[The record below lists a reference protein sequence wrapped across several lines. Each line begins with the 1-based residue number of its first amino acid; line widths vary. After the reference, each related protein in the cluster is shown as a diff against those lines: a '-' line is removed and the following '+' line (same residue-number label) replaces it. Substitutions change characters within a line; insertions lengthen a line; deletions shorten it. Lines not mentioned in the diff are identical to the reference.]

1 MITTV
6 LFDMDGTLIPFQQE
20 EFIKVYFGELCK
32 KLAPLGYEPDHTV
45 KSVWAGTRA
54 MVVNDGSCLNSKRF
68 WDVFRSMN
76 EGMPDAKPLCDE
88 FYTNEF
94 RTAQCVVKYEA
105 DRKPL
110 IDRLRKAGLK
120 VALATN
126 PMFPADGMY
135 TRLSWVGLSPED
147 FDHITHY
154 DNSTYCK
161 PNPAYFTEI
170 CDKLG
175 VSPKE
180 CVMVGNSVQD
190 DMAAAKAGMKVFLV
204 PEWLENP
211 KDEDYSAFPQGTL
224 EDAVEYVL
232 SLIE

>member
-1 MITTV
+1 
-6 LFDMDGTLIPFQQE
+6 MDGTLIPFEQE

-54 MVVNDGSCLNSKRF
+54 MVKNDGSCLNSERF
-68 WDVFRSMN
+68 WEVFRSMN

-94 RTAQCVVKYEA
+94 KKARAIVKYEA

-110 IDRLRKAGLK
+110 IEKLRSAGLK
-120 VALATN
+120 IALATN

-135 TRLSWVGLSPED
+135 TRLSWVGLSKED

-161 PNPAYFTEI
+161 PNPKYFTEI
-170 CDKLG
+170 CEKLG
-175 VSPKE
+175 VKPEE
-180 CVMVGNSVQD
+180 CVMIGNSVQD
-190 DMAAAKAGMKVFLV
+190 DMAAAKAGLKVFLV

-211 KDEDYSAFPQGTL
+211 AEEDHSALPQGTL
-224 EDAVEYVL
+224 DEAAEYVL
-232 SLIE
+232 SLM

>member
-6 LFDMDGTLIPFQQE
+6 MLDMDGTLIPFQQE

-32 KLAPLGYEPDHTV
+32 KLAPLGYEPEHTV

-54 MVVNDGSCLNSKRF
+54 MAKNDGSCLNSECF
-68 WDVFRSMN
+68 WEVFHSMN

-94 RTAQCVVKYEA
+94 KKAKAVVKYDV

-110 IDRLRKAGLK
+110 IDKLRSAGLNI
-120 VALATN
+120 VLATN

-147 FDHITHY
+147 FDYISHY

-161 PNPAYFTEI
+161 PSPKYFTEI
-170 CDKLG
+170 CEKLG
-175 VSPKE
+175 IKPEE
-180 CVMVGNSVQD
+180 CVMIGNSVQD
-190 DMAAAKAGMKVFLV
+190 DMAAARAGLKVFLV

-211 KDEDYSAFPQGTL
+211 AEEDHSALPQGTL
-224 EDAVEYVL
+224 DEAAEYVL
-232 SLIE
+232 SLM